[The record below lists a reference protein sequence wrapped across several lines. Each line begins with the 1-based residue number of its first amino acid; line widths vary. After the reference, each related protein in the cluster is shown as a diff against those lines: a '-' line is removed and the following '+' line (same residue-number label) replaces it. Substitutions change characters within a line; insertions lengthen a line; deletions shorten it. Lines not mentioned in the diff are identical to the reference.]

1 MYTINR
7 ENVAHRAGST
17 CAMPARVAVSTPR
30 NPAISLLY
38 RLLPRM
44 DDSSA
49 APSSFAA
56 IA

>member
-17 CAMPARVAVSTPR
+17 GAMPVRAAVSTPR